1 MKLEEIKQ
9 LAIECGAEAYSD
21 KGCEDVLAFYE
32 NELAA
37 YTAAVEARER
47 ERCAVVCAAMQRGWC
62 SDDHLECAIAI
73 RELK

>member
-1 MKLEEIKQ
+1 MKPEEIKQ
-9 LAIECGAEAYSD
+9 LAEQSGIHLSRYG
-21 KGCEDVLAFYE
+21 GCECEIYE
-32 NELAA
+32 LTA
-37 YTAAVEARER
+37 YTAAVESKER